1 MLLTKKENCRIKQI
15 NKINPLNL
23 AVIHN
28 RAMWSTPRKAAS
40 LKKEEIYFQQ
50 GVLLSLFWL
59 VWYNCTGNAIFFLK
73 LQSTSQTEREVEG
86 LHKNVN
92 MITECCF
99 ANAIKMY
106 IAHFRLLKLCGVFIT
121 SPVSAVR
128 SNFLIVSI
136 SLCWFCSDV
145 QCISGKCRA
154 YPGNR
159 SLCAGDRVEAVT
171 ALDILYNDFHRRVYG
186 LLNSSGE
193 ERSCGMNYT
202 CPDGEHLCQTRYE
215 MLRHVH

>member
-1 MLLTKKENCRIKQI
+1 
-15 NKINPLNL
+15 
-23 AVIHN
+23 
-28 RAMWSTPRKAAS
+28 
-40 LKKEEIYFQQ
+40 
-50 GVLLSLFWL
+50 
-59 VWYNCTGNAIFFLK
+59 
-73 LQSTSQTEREVEG
+73 
-86 LHKNVN
+86 

-106 IAHFRLLKLCGVFIT
+106 IAHFRLLKLCGVFIA
-121 SPVSAVR
+121 SPVRAVVR

-215 MLRHVH
+215 MLRHVDLKKYILLLFPRFLHIILFKVFIQGFPVVVPTGFRIRALVTCHCSRGLWRKVKMTGLMTGSETSHWVIPYNAFQ

>member
-1 MLLTKKENCRIKQI
+1 MIQLYSKR
-15 NKINPLNL
+15 
-23 AVIHN
+23 
-28 RAMWSTPRKAAS
+28 
-40 LKKEEIYFQQ
+40 EI
-50 GVLLSLFWL
+50 
-59 VWYNCTGNAIFFLK
+59 FLK
-73 LQSTSQTEREVEG
+73 LQSTSRTERKVEV
-86 LHKNVN
+86 LHKSLN

-106 IAHFRLLKLCGVFIT
+106 IAHFRLLKLCGVFIA
-121 SPVSAVR
+121 SPVRAVVR

-171 ALDILYNDFHRRVYG
+171 ALDILYNDFHQRVYG

-215 MLRHVH
+215 MLRHVDLKKYVAFVSAFPAYHTLQSIHSRFPCCSSYWFQN

>member
-1 MLLTKKENCRIKQI
+1 MIQLYRER
-15 NKINPLNL
+15 
-23 AVIHN
+23 
-28 RAMWSTPRKAAS
+28 
-40 LKKEEIYFQQ
+40 EI
-50 GVLLSLFWL
+50 
-59 VWYNCTGNAIFFLK
+59 FLK
-73 LQSTSQTEREVEG
+73 LQSTSRTERKVEV
-86 LHKNVN
+86 LHKNLN

-99 ANAIKMY
+99 AINAIKMY
-106 IAHFRLLKLCGVFIT
+106 IAHFRLLKLCGVFIA
-121 SPVSAVR
+121 SPVRAVVR

-136 SLCWFCSDV
+136 SLCWFCRDV